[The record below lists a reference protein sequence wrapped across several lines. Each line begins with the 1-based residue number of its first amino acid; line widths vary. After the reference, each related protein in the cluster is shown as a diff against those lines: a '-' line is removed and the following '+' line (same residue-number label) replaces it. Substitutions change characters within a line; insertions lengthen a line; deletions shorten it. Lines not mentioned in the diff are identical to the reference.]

1 MLDAAPHVAI
11 ISYLTHIALYMHTA
25 CTANSQVLK
34 GVAVFRRV
42 YQEIGLGWIYA
53 ATAWPIVGP
62 LVDRI
67 YDVWARLRL
76 RITGRHDLA
85 QLVTERAA
93 KLAAMQNTVCSTDK
107 CDTMAA
113 ATTTTA
119 AGAAVP
125 SKKSN

>member
-1 MLDAAPHVAI
+1 
-11 ISYLTHIALYMHTA
+11 MHA
-25 CTANSQVLK
+25 QAQVLK

-53 ATAWPIVGP
+53 ATAWPIVGT

-76 RITGRHDLA
+76 RITGRPDLA

-93 KLAAMQNTVCSTDK
+93 KLAAMQDTVCTTDK
-107 CDTMAA
+107 CGTTASETAAAAAAA
-113 ATTTTA
+113 ATSTA
-119 AGAAVP
+119 AA
-125 SKKSN
+125 SQKKSN

>member
-1 MLDAAPHVAI
+1 
-11 ISYLTHIALYMHTA
+11 MHNT
-25 CTANSQVLK
+25 QVLK

-53 ATAWPIVGP
+53 ATAWPVVGP
-62 LVDRI
+62 LVDRL

-76 RITGRHDLA
+76 RITGRPDLA

-93 KLAAMQNTVCSTDK
+93 KLAAMQNTVCATDK
-107 CDTMAA
+107 CGTTAAA
-113 ATTTTA
+113 ATTTA
-119 AGAAVP
+119 AAVS